1 MKVYRIEGMMCKH
14 CVEHVKE
21 AISNV
26 KGVDKVE
33 VSLENKTAT
42 VYSNIDIR
50 DKDIVKAVKRAGYKV
65 K

>member
-1 MKVYRIEGMMCKH
+1 MCKH

-26 KGVDKVE
+26 KGVYKVE